1 MNSPLRLKYPIS
13 VRYSSPR
20 SRSRRAEYGVCI
32 PVLSEM
38 LTTRTLRPSKS
49 TFPPCWAAPITSSCV
64 IPVGLPSSV
73 IRASLPTASE
83 LDSPN
88 FALKLSENSRR
99 HPKRGPTRHPNRPVR
114 PVLDPIEGPDTRPER
129 HSHPFS
135 TPFRTVSRRSSVAGI
150 IRVLC
155 MSDHES
161 PMYVHKKPCR
171 IGPGRCQLPRIVL
184 LGSRVNKRLTQ
195 PYRRNSREII
205 RG

>member
-20 SRSRRAEYGVCI
+20 SRSRRAEYGVYI

-83 LDSPN
+83 LDSELRPETVR
-88 FALKLSENSRR
+88 KLPEAPETRA
-99 HPKRGPTRHPNRPVR
+99 HKAPKPACPARF
-114 PVLDPIEGPDTRPER
+114 GPDRGARYTPGASLAPLFGQFQNSVNAKFRE
-129 HSHPFS
+129 S
-135 TPFRTVSRRSSVAGI
+135 TFHALGC
-150 IRVLC
+150 IRVRRR
-155 MSDHES
+155 
-161 PMYVHKKPCR
+161 VGAAKPR
-171 IGPGRCQLPRIVL
+171 PAL
-184 LGSRVNKRLTQ
+184 
-195 PYRRNSREII
+195 
-205 RG
+205 

>member
-83 LDSPN
+83 FDPPN
-88 FALKLSENSRR
+88 FAFTEFYE
-99 HPKRGPTRHPNRPVR
+99 VR
-114 PVLDPIEGPDTRPER
+114 
-129 HSHPFS
+129 
-135 TPFRTVSRRSSVAGI
+135 
-150 IRVLC
+150 
-155 MSDHES
+155 
-161 PMYVHKKPCR
+161 MYR
-171 IGPGRCQLPRIVL
+171 I
-184 LGSRVNKRLTQ
+184 LGSSLQARKKLRK
-195 PYRRNSREII
+195 SRTPQKIH
-205 RG
+205 RGFIVFGHYVSKVQREENTERK